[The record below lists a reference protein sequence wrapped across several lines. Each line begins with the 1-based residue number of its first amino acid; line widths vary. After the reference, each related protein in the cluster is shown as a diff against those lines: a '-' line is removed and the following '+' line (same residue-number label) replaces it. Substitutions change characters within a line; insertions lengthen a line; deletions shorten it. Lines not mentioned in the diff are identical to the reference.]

1 MKDFAVYIGIT
12 ILFTLPVVWLVL
24 TIKS

>member
-24 TIKS
+24 TI